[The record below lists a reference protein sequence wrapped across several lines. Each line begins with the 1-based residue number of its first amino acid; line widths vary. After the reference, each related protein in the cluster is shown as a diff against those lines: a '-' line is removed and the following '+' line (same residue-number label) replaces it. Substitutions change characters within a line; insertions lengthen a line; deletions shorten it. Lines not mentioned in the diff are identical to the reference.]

1 MVNMNHRT
9 MSIEP
14 KRFILSRSCNT
25 IITTGVFSFMISGTK
40 PAALIG
46 SESIDKEKEPK
57 NFYPLK

>member
-1 MVNMNHRT
+1 